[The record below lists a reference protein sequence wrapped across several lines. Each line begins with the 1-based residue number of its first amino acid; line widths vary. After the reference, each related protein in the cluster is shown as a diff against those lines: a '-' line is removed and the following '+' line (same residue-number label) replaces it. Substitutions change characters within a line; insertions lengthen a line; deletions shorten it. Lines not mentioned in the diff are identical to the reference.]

1 MPLVSGGVGDGGA
14 SMLVTM
20 LKSMLHE
27 YAQRRHSSHE
37 VHGTAALLRP
47 AADGTTTP
55 RRYSEDAQHWIGNVS
70 ITPYTAASA
79 AVDRARGII
88 PRFGAWACF
97 CALSLKGTTEL
108 DDGEVTPT
116 VQREAL
122 LEGQENCDFL
132 CDPCVRKAAAKHSE
146 LRNDQA

>member
-55 RRYSEDAQHWIGNVS
+55 RRYSEDAQHWIV
-70 ITPYTAASA
+70 TQ
-79 AVDRARGII
+79 ARRSSFLGFSK
-88 PRFGAWACF
+88 RVVG
-97 CALSLKGTTEL
+97 
-108 DDGEVTPT
+108 DDV
-116 VQREAL
+116 
-122 LEGQENCDFL
+122 
-132 CDPCVRKAAAKHSE
+132 
-146 LRNDQA
+146 